1 MAGAGK
7 TQDRQHGE
15 EKEQGVLV
23 IISVAQGFLE
33 FMYLTRGHEFY
44 EHLCWVP
51 STVSQELAVSIKLHC
66 APATPG
72 KFVANAN
79 AQSLPQSLPDLD

>member
-1 MAGAGK
+1 MEGAGK

-23 IISVAQGFLE
+23 VISVAQGFLE
-33 FMYLTRGHEFY
+33 FMYLTRVRELY

-51 STVSQELAVSIKLHC
+51 SAVSQELAVRMRLHC

-72 KFVANAN
+72 KFVANAD
-79 AQSLPQSLPDLD
+79 AQSLPERFF